1 MITLARV
8 NYFVV
13 VYKLVTLIVIVQQ
26 PLRQKCN
33 LVNKFQIEFVLAVR
47 ACSA

>member
-8 NYFVV
+8 NCFEVIYQLV
-13 VYKLVTLIVIVQQ
+13 KLTVIVQQ
-26 PLRQKCN
+26 LLRQKCN
-33 LVNKFQIEFVLAVR
+33 LVNKFQIELVLAVR